1 MTGRGQ
7 NEVRLR
13 DQGTGIGTRL
23 LLMTNRKSYI
33 VFTLQIGT
41 SVTERGQNEV
51 EHFLEGC
58 NLETLADRAM
68 VTINIE

>member
-13 DQGTGIGTRL
+13 DQGTGIGMRL

-41 SVTERGQNEV
+41 RLLLMMNRKSYVV
-51 EHFLEGC
+51 F
-58 NLETLADRAM
+58 
-68 VTINIE
+68 